1 MSRGRAGFFKSQSQ
15 TDEAIELQRQA
26 RKAGLLGSIGSMLGS
41 FALMPFL
48 GPGAS
53 LAAKSIMSGVGSTLG
68 NLALRKIGGAD
79 IDKGGLWHK
88 GQKEQIAKGL
98 NTQAITGGLTNILT
112 AGITPWLKGGMEGG
126 IGGLVKGGT
135 VDPLTNKAIEGTA
148 GQGKFWDWGVGKGA
162 KARANEALRLGL
174 IEEGPKNIVEAS
186 TMMRDDANLY
196 SGVGSNLDKLTID
209 PITGYEFAP
218 VDVTQIPKGQ
228 GLDINL
234 DIAKIDAPDYR
245 AGIDEMTEKYDLD
258 TRPPILDSYN
268 RHGFY
273 DLTPEEIMDL
283 PPVDTQ
289 SSGGFVYEPA
299 DSINLPPT
307 TDTTAVKD
315 TIKKPPTDVDK
326 VFNIWE
332 EEENRGLY

>member
-1 MSRGRAGFFKSQSQ
+1 
-15 TDEAIELQRQA
+15 
-26 RKAGLLGSIGSMLGS
+26 MLGS

-53 LAAKSIMSGVGSTLG
+53 LAAKSIMSGLGSTLG
-68 NLALRKIGGAD
+68 NLAARKIGGAD
-79 IDKGGLWHK
+79 IDEGGLWHK

-196 SGVGSNLDKLTID
+196 SGVGSNLEKITGD
-209 PITGYEFAP
+209 PITGYGLAP
-218 VDVTQIPKGQ
+218 TNVTQIPQGQ
-228 GLDINL
+228 DSLMT
-234 DIAKIDAPDYR
+234 PDYFTKMDPI
-245 AGIDEMTEKYDLD
+245 AEQYDLD
-258 TRPPILDSYN
+258 TPPPILDSHN
-268 RHGFY
+268 THGFY

-283 PPVDTQ
+283 PPIDRE
-289 SSGGFVYEPA
+289 SGGGFIYEPVE
-299 DSINLPPT
+299 STKVKLPEP
-307 TDTTAVKD
+307 TDTTTVKD
-315 TIKKPPTDVDK
+315 TIKNPTDVDK
-326 VFNIWE
+326 VFKIWE
-332 EEENRGLY
+332 AEENRGLY